1 MKNNSRYGENRISNI
16 VFWAIGFMLCLPII
30 VLPPNFQPSDW
41 TRSMLFRMMITA
53 LVSFLLFKFFYKKD
67 ISISLPKWKI
77 STYLPMVILAV
88 FFTSVVIAT
97 IFSQDI
103 TLSIFGS
110 PSRSGGALNLF
121 FFFLFSVLLAIF
133 ISKDQWQKL
142 FHMLFIGGI
151 LASLLAIVQYFNLL
165 KNVFLSYEG
174 GSTPS
179 FLGNSTI
186 LATYMLFLSFLAFV
200 FFIQKQSRKEK
211 MAYGALFLLFTFT
224 IIITGSRAAYL
235 ALVAGFLYFFLFY
248 PYPQKYKRLKIAA
261 ASILLFSILV
271 IALFN
276 VFPQLG
282 EKSSILKTISTRVS
296 IARIAKDIF
305 GTRLSAWKMTWRA
318 ISEKPFLGWGP
329 ENFYIGFE
337 KHYDP
342 VPFATPKLLWDR
354 PHNIVL
360 DVAVHSGI
368 FSLLLYL
375 SFWSALFLKL
385 SRFRRNRGSS
395 MALPSGQKPN
405 EINDDLLMA
414 HGAQTMFMSYLVV
427 LFFNFDSFATYL
439 ISFFF
444 IGYSF
449 YLIWLPEEK
458 WVFSPPQKA
467 LPFKKPVTVI
477 FFTAIMLFFWFWN
490 IKPLYLN
497 EKIVRAKNLSSQNH
511 CKEALAISNNE
522 PWEKS
527 GILKSYAILL
537 YSDIIKNCAYVEPEK
552 EVAYSEKMV
561 SLLKVATNIQPTFSR
576 TWLFMGSFTN
586 VLAARETDT
595 EKKKNLLIEAT
606 GYLHEAL
613 KLSPKRQ
620 EIFAEMAKSHLIAEN
635 YSAMEALGKECI
647 AIDPRGSECYWHMG
661 IAQIFLG
668 NQEEGKQNIKQ
679 SFKNGYVTPPYKQ
692 LAVAYM
698 SQKNWTEAVAA
709 YEKIPIYYDPE
720 STDVDASH
728 HATLAYLYK
737 QSGNYTKAGEEA
749 LKVFNLQPDNPETVQ
764 FIKLLLAQS
773 PSDPI
778 INSSLAFIYAQPGP
792 QQEALKAIAIYKQ
805 LIGNYP
811 NNPDYRWRLIEIYY
825 RQKEYDRAYAE
836 VILVLKLFPE
846 RKEQVEAFIKKL
858 LPIHWENYTHGVGF

>member
-16 VFWAIGFMLCLPII
+16 VFWAIGFMLFLPII

-200 FFIQKQSRKEK
+200 FFIQKRTKK
-211 MAYGALFLLFTFT
+211 GRAAYGALFLLFTFT

-235 ALVAGFLYFFLFY
+235 ALLIGFLYFFLLY

-261 ASILLFSILV
+261 VSILLFSILA

-305 GTRLSAWKMTWRA
+305 GTRLSAWKMTWQA
-318 ISEKPFLGWGP
+318 ISEKPLLGWGP

-368 FSLLLYL
+368 LSLLLYT
-375 SFWSALFLKL
+375 SFWIALLWKLQRVKRPQLEDGNQTDTTLK
-385 SRFRRNRGSS
+385 
-395 MALPSGQKPN
+395 
-405 EINDDLLMA
+405 A
-414 HGAQTMFMSYLVV
+414 HVVHTMFLSYLVV

-439 ISFFF
+439 LSFFF

-458 WVFSPPQKA
+458 ILFTPPHSIP
-467 LPFKKPVTVI
+467 LKKPTAIIFLATVI
-477 FFTAIMLFFWFWN
+477 LFFWFWN

-497 EKIVRAKNLSSQNH
+497 EKIVHAKNLSSQGR
-511 CKEALAISNNE
+511 CKEALDISNGE
-522 PWEKS
+522 SWENS

-537 YSDIIKNCAYVEPEK
+537 YSDIIKNCAYVEPQK

-561 SLLKVATNIQPTFSR
+561 SLLKVAANTQPTFSR

-586 VLAARETDT
+586 VLAARETDV
-595 EKKKNLLIEAT
+595 EKKKKLLIEAT

-635 YSAMEALGKECI
+635 YSSMEALGKECI
-647 AIDPRGSECYWHMG
+647 TIDPRGSECYWQLG

-668 NQEEGKQNIKQ
+668 NQEEGKQNTEQ
-679 SFKNGYVTPPYKQ
+679 SFKNGYITPPYKQ

-698 SQKNWTEAVAA
+698 SQKNWIEAVTA

-720 STDVDASH
+720 STDVAASH

-792 QQEALKAIAIYKQ
+792 RQEALKAIAIYKQ

-825 RQKEYDRAYAE
+825 EQKEYDRAYAE

-846 RKEQVEAFIKKL
+846 RKEQVETFIKKL